1 MKLVDTIADLRWLL
15 FIQYPYKV
23 SKIHPTMST
32 LKYGIFQAHYA
43 ALILKKCTLSIQNL
57 PDLCGFSCKLDNE
70 NLISIMT
77 DDLSAP
83 TGLTE
88 MSMCSCK
95 TVSPSGRFTC
105 KKNNLLCTEMCK
117 CSDVFENSDCNKT
130 EDI

>member
-1 MKLVDTIADLRWLL
+1 
-15 FIQYPYKV
+15 
-23 SKIHPTMST
+23 MST
-32 LKYGIFQAHYA
+32 LKYRIFQAHYA
-43 ALILKKCTLSIQNL
+43 ALILKKCTSSIQNL
-57 PDLCGFSCKLDNE
+57 PDLCGFSYKLDNE

-95 TVSPSGRFTC
+95 TVSPSGRCTS
-105 KKNNLLCTEMCK
+105 KKNNQLCTEMCK
-117 CSDVFENSDCNKT
+117 YSDACENSDCNKT